1 MHAVITIACTGTSFS
16 HSEAAQRTGKIHP
29 TQPALTKARASGPEL
44 ANRKPAASGSRLA
57 QRQDSEGGARSAGA
71 EVEDRRGRGKSG

>member
-1 MHAVITIACTGTSFS
+1 MQSAR
-16 HSEAAQRTGKIHP
+16 RTGKDVP

-57 QRQDSEGGARSAGA
+57 QRQDSEEAARSAGA
-71 EVEDRRGRGKSG
+71 EMEDRIGRGKYWLEKAA